1 MANMRHACES
11 SSILFIYYESIGLQC
26 CVRTNEQLNTFS
38 VVNKDKEDEDNKRH
52 FNRDAIVLYK
62 WIYCLVFITPFHF
75 IIMH

>member
-1 MANMRHACES
+1 MSHACQAS
-11 SSILFIYYESIGLQC
+11 SVFVNNYESIGLQC

-38 VVNKDKEDEDNKRH
+38 VVKKEKEDEDNKRH

-62 WIYCLVFITPFHF
+62 WIYCLVFITPFLF